1 MSKSKSKCDII
12 SFKKAVI
19 IGVLILIGY
28 NVMSFV
34 SYYFNE
40 LLSYVI
46 APIIGFLSVLCLFY
60 AAIRSRSHGNRIYYA
75 WLLIALGQLF
85 FTMGDVFWAFLGI
98 FLNVNPFPSP
108 ADFLYIF
115 YYVFFAFGIFLL
127 LRPLENPEMI
137 YRTILDCLIVI
148 VSAILIFSYS
158 ILSFDILTHNQTML
172 AFSLSSYYII
182 RDFVIFSL
190 LVNLTLRYVDR
201 WMRDPLLLLTSAIL
215 VLLITDAV
223 FYYQFLYGTYTGHL
237 TYSGW
242 LLSYILIGLA
252 GILYGN
258 RASVKLPKTA
268 FRMQKAKKYI
278 KILLAS
284 IWVSIGVYMI
294 FWGYYNLSS
303 TNFFKTEIKV
313 IIFFILLI
321 IRLTITIT
329 EKRHVYLK
337 ILIILFI
344 LIGSIIPFV
353 FI

>member
-1 MSKSKSKCDII
+1 
-12 SFKKAVI
+12 
-19 IGVLILIGY
+19 
-28 NVMSFV
+28 
-34 SYYFNE
+34 
-40 LLSYVI
+40 
-46 APIIGFLSVLCLFY
+46 
-60 AAIRSRSHGNRIYYA
+60 
-75 WLLIALGQLF
+75 
-85 FTMGDVFWAFLGI
+85 
-98 FLNVNPFPSP
+98 
-108 ADFLYIF
+108 
-115 YYVFFAFGIFLL
+115 
-127 LRPLENPEMI
+127 
-137 YRTILDCLIVI
+137 
-148 VSAILIFSYS
+148 
-158 ILSFDILTHNQTML
+158 
-172 AFSLSSYYII
+172 
-182 RDFVIFSL
+182 
-190 LVNLTLRYVDR
+190 
-201 WMRDPLLLLTSAIL
+201 MRDPLLLLTSAIL

-237 TYSGW
+237 TDSGW
-242 LLSYILIGLA
+242 LLSYILIGLT

-258 RASVKLPKTA
+258 RAGVKLPKTA
-268 FRMQKAKKYI
+268 FQMQKAKKYI